1 MNRLSTS
8 TLTVLTLLVPTLLPL
23 RVLAQAPENVDTGT
37 AATEPDDTIRNC
49 SSGGNACSTTYP
61 QIYCS
66 ADRETHFQDVTLPLT
81 LIPTNSDSNF
91 RSTIN
96 PENASLWVVF
106 PKGWG
111 IDGFRQG
118 VFHLYA
124 GPKRFVSI
132 REGTITVRVTDG
144 EERTFKKGDIFE
156 AVDLAPC
163 KGRLS
168 KSEDGAVLLLTNHP

>member
-1 MNRLSTS
+1 MHRLSTS
-8 TLTVLTLLVPTLLPL
+8 TLTVLTLLVPTLLPV
-23 RVLAQAPENVDTGT
+23 RVLAQAPENVGTGT
-37 AATEPDDTIRNC
+37 AAIEPGDTIQDC
-49 SSGGNACSTTYP
+49 SSGGNTCSITYP

-66 ADRETHFQDVTLPLT
+66 ADGETHFQNVTIPLT
-81 LIPTNSDSNF
+81 LFPTNADPVF
-91 RSTIN
+91 ASTIN

-111 IDGFRQG
+111 VDLFRQG

-144 EERTFKKGDIFE
+144 EERTFNKGDIFE
-156 AVDLAPC
+156 AVDLPPC

-168 KSEDGAVLLLTNHP
+168 KSEDGAVTLLTNHP

>member
-1 MNRLSTS
+1 MSFRSILSP
-8 TLTVLTLLVPTLLPL
+8 LIPFVLTLLPV
-23 RVLAQAPENVDTGT
+23 RVCAQNPENVGTGT
-37 AATEPDDTIRNC
+37 AVIERGDRIQDC
-49 SSGGNACSTTYP
+49 SSGGNTCSITYP

-66 ADRETHFQDVTLPLT
+66 ADGENHFQNVTIPLT
-81 LIPTNSDSNF
+81 LFPTNADPVF
-91 RSTIN
+91 ASTIN

-111 IDGFRQG
+111 VDLFRKG

-132 REGTITVRVTDG
+132 REGSITVRATDG

-156 AVDLAPC
+156 AVDLPPC
-163 KGRLS
+163 KGRLD
-168 KSEDGAVLLLTNHP
+168 KSEDGVVLLLTNHP